1 VRINPIPGVDRPPIW
16 YRRWF
21 IEVLGAVPVVA
32 AAAFTAVR
40 FWRSPED
47 RVFAD
52 LALGVVVWVCL
63 FSVLK
68 IQAARRQDSKEAPE
82 ETHDGLYAAV
92 SVAHAAIKNL
102 IESHSDTEVD
112 LRATFHRV
120 VPPLENPQALQQI
133 IPYMGDGEG
142 GGAGRKFSV
151 NTGITGQA
159 VRNKEPYIMESVA
172 VTEGEHRAELVADW
186 GYTSAQAAKI
196 KPGRITAAALP
207 VLDRSGQHVL
217 GVLYLDSSAPLIFS
231 ESESKLML
239 IAIGDAVG
247 DYVTR
252 RY

>member
-1 VRINPIPGVDRPPIW
+1 MRVNPIPGVDRPPIW
-16 YRRWF
+16 YRKWF
-21 IEVLGAVPVVA
+21 FEVVGAVPVVGA
-32 AAAFTAVR
+32 AVFTMVR
-40 FWRSPED
+40 FWRSPQD
-47 RVFAD
+47 RLFAD

-63 FSVLK
+63 VSLLK
-68 IQAARRQDSKEAPE
+68 IQIARRQDSKEAPE

-102 IESHSDTEVD
+102 IELQSDTEVD

-120 VPPLENPQALQQI
+120 VPPLDNPQRLQQI
-133 IPYMGDGEG
+133 IAYIGDSDSA
-142 GGAGRKFSV
+142 GAGRTFSV

-172 VTEGEHRAELVADW
+172 ATEAEHRAELVADW
-186 GYTSAQAAKI
+186 GYTTAQVAQI

-217 GVLYLDSSAPLIFS
+217 GVLYLDSSVPRIFS
-231 ESESKLML
+231 ESQSWQML
-239 IAIGDAVG
+239 VAIGDAVG

>member
-1 VRINPIPGVDRPPIW
+1 MRINPIPGVDRPPIW
-16 YRRWF
+16 YRKWF
-21 IEVLGAVPVVA
+21 IEVVGTVPVVGA
-32 AAAFTAVR
+32 AVFTMVR
-40 FWRSPED
+40 FWHSPED
-47 RVFAD
+47 RLFAD
-52 LALGVVVWVCL
+52 LAMGVVVWVCL
-63 FSVLK
+63 VSLLK
-68 IQAARRQDSKEAPE
+68 IQIARRQDRKEAPE

-102 IESHSDTEVD
+102 IESQSETEID

-120 VPPLENPQALQQI
+120 VPPLENPQTLQQI
-133 IPYMGDGEG
+133 IAYIGDGDS
-142 GGAGRKFSV
+142 AGPGRTFSI

-172 VTEGEHRAELVADW
+172 ATEAEHRAELVADW
-186 GYTSAQAAKI
+186 GYTSAQATKI

-217 GVLYLDSSAPLIFS
+217 GVLYLDSSVPLIFS
-231 ESESKLML
+231 ESQSRLML
-239 IAIGDAVG
+239 VAIGDAVG

>member
-1 VRINPIPGVDRPPIW
+1 MRINPIPGVDRPSIW

-32 AAAFTAVR
+32 AAVFTMVR
-40 FWRSPED
+40 FWRSPDE

-52 LALGVVVWVCL
+52 LALAVVVWVCL
-63 FSVLK
+63 FSALK
-68 IQAARRQDSKEAPE
+68 IQIARRQDSKEAPE

-102 IESHSDTEVD
+102 IESQSETELD

-120 VPPLENPQALQQI
+120 VPPLDSPQMLQQI
-133 IPYMGDGEG
+133 IPYIGDGDSAA
-142 GGAGRKFSV
+142 AGRTFSV

-172 VTEGEHRAELVADW
+172 ETDGEHRAELVADW

-231 ESESKLML
+231 ESQSRLML
-239 IAIGDAVG
+239 VAIGDAVG